1 MLNKK
6 AKIVFT
12 SSRVV
17 IGEPQYFPV
26 DEEHPTNPK
35 NIYGI
40 DKLLAE
46 KYCQLYND
54 VYDLSVSIL
63 RLSNVY
69 GPRAQLR
76 YPNYGVLNLFVG
88 YALSNRTIPI
98 YGDGTQTRDYVFVE
112 DVVNALILAAQSDK
126 SVDEIFFVGS
136 GIETAL
142 LDIAKMI
149 IDIAGRGDYKFVP
162 FPSTLKRTDIK
173 RFATNCSKIKNLL
186 DWSPRISLS
195 QGIAETVKF
204 YEKNLQDYL
213 P

>member
-112 DVVNALILAAQSDK
+112 DVVKALILAAQSDK
-126 SVDEIFFVGS
+126 SVGEICFVGS

-149 IDIAGRGDYKFVP
+149 IDIAGKGDYKFVP

-173 RFATNCSKIKNLL
+173 RFATNYSKIKKFL

-204 YEKNLQDYL
+204 YEENLQDYL